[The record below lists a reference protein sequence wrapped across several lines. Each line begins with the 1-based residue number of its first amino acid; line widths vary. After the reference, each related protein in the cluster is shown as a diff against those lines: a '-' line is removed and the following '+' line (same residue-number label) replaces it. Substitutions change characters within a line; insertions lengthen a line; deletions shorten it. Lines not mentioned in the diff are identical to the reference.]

1 MSEVVGVQSVG
12 TPSGAAGDAAAA
24 GPIFRARNVIAL
36 VLVGVFAFSAFV
48 TLLAY
53 APDLERDTRC
63 RANVYSKCAVGF
75 AGLAALLKNDGAPLV
90 ISRAA
95 PLPKGRSEGLFIVTP
110 EPGQESDVAKLGFG
124 GPTLVVLPKWDA
136 AVDRS
141 HLSWGLKAGLVNP
154 AEMPRKGALDA
165 VRVARAQGVARAR
178 LVGAAGTPFEGVT
191 LTPGP
196 IDSLQTFSA
205 QGWTPVLTDATG
217 AAVIAQAP
225 GSQLYVLSEP
235 DLLNTQG
242 LASLDT
248 LGAAVG
254 IVRALRTADGP
265 VIFDVTLNGY
275 QTERNPLRLMFDPP
289 FLAVTLCFAAAL
301 ALAGLQAAFRFGPVR
316 RAPRAFALGKE
327 ALTDN
332 SAQLIRLAGREGHMA
347 PAYAALSQKAA
358 ARAVGAPRE
367 LTGEALTGFLDRL
380 SAQRGLPDTLSALN
394 AEAARAHDSAL
405 GRAGL
410 TALAGRIYRW
420 RLEMTRERQ

>member
-1 MSEVVGVQSVG
+1 LSESAAGERVGAG
-12 TPSGAAGDAAAA
+12 GDAA
-24 GPIFRARNVIAL
+24 GRPVFRARTAIAL
-36 VLVGVFAFSAFV
+36 VLVCIFAFSAFV

-53 APDLERDTRC
+53 APDLERDSRC

-75 AGLAALLKNDGAPLV
+75 AGLAAVLKNDGAPLV

-95 PLPKGRSEGLFIVTP
+95 PLPKGDNEGLFIVTP
-110 EPGQESDVAKLGFG
+110 EAGQQADIAKLAFA

-136 AVDRS
+136 ALDPS

-165 VRVARAQGVARAR
+165 VKVTRAQGVARPR

-191 LTPGP
+191 LAPGP
-196 IDSLQTFSA
+196 IDSLQTFTA
-205 QGWTPVLTDATG
+205 AGWTPVLTDQAG
-217 AAVIAQAP
+217 NAVIAQAP
-225 GSQLYVLSEP
+225 DSQLYVLSEP

-242 LASLDT
+242 LADQDT
-248 LGAAVG
+248 FAAATA

-275 QTERNPLRLMFDPP
+275 RLERNPLRLIFDPP

-316 RAPRAFALGKE
+316 RASRAIALGKE

-332 SAQLIRLAGREGHMA
+332 SAQLIRLAGREGRMA
-347 PAYAALSQKAA
+347 PAYAALTQKAA

-367 LTGEALTGFLDRL
+367 LAGEALTRFLDRL
-380 SAQRGLPDTLSALN
+380 GAQRGLPDNLTALSE
-394 AEAARAHDSAL
+394 EAARVQN
-405 GRAGL
+405 RAGL

>member
-1 MSEVVGVQSVG
+1 MSETVGAQPGAVG
-12 TPSGAAGDAAAA
+12 GEAAGR
-24 GPIFRARNVIAL
+24 PLFRARNVIAL

-53 APDLERDTRC
+53 APDLERDSRC

-75 AGLAALLKNDGAPLV
+75 AGLAAILKNDGAPLV

-110 EPGQESDVAKLGFG
+110 EPGQQADIAKLGFS

-136 AVDRS
+136 AVDPS
-141 HLSWGLKAGLVNP
+141 HLSWGLKAGLVDP
-154 AEMPRKGALDA
+154 AEMPKKGALDA
-165 VRVARAQGVARAR
+165 VKVARGQGVARPS
-178 LVGAAGTPFEGVT
+178 LVSVPGGPFEGVT
-191 LTPGP
+191 LAPGP

-205 QGWTPVLTDATG
+205 AGWTPVLSDAAG
-217 AAVIAQAP
+217 NAVIAQAP

-242 LASLDT
+242 LADQAT
-248 LGAAVG
+248 LGAAVA
-254 IVRALRTADGP
+254 IVRALRSADGP

-275 QTERNPLRLMFDPP
+275 QLERNPLRLMFDPP

-301 ALAGLQAAFRFGPVR
+301 ALAGLQAGFRFGPVR

-332 SAQLIRLAGREGHMA
+332 SAQLIRLAGREGRMA

-358 ARAVGAPRE
+358 ARAVSAPRE
-367 LTGEALTGFLDRL
+367 LTGDALAGFLDRM

-394 AEAARAHDSAL
+394 PEAARAHDTAL